1 MVKAMR
7 LGTSFP
13 VRVMRANHHLLP
25 DTRLVLS
32 VSKAQR
38 LPRDYRLFKNEAL
51 DHHLVRRLAAV
62 AYLHQGKTQQV
73 EAAPEVGVMYLL
85 IVLGQTYA
93 PDPVDRAGFHQNA

>member
-1 MVKAMR
+1 MDVLR
-7 LGTSFP
+7 P
-13 VRVMRANHHLLP
+13 VLP
-25 DTRLVLS
+25 CLCRLVLS

-51 DHHLVRRLAAV
+51 DHHLVQWLAAV

-85 IVLGQTYA
+85 IVLG
-93 PDPVDRAGFHQNA
+93 